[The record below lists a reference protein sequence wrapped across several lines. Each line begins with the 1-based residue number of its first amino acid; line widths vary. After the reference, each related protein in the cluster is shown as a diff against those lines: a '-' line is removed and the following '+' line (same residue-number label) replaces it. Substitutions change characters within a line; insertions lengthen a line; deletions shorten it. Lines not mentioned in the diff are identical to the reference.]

1 MEEQQDNYRPFRE
14 LNLSNARSENES
26 YEKYRKRL
34 KMNKQIMKL
43 YNTIG
48 LDAFKEMFPNG
59 VHEAAAQSMEEAY
72 NENNPPK
79 EAVGPKIKG
88 SLHLNK

>member
-1 MEEQQDNYRPFRE
+1 MKEQQDNYKPFE
-14 LNLSNARSENES
+14 GLNLSNARSENES

-59 VHEAAAQSMEEAY
+59 VHEAAAQSMEETF
-72 NENNPPK
+72 NENN
-79 EAVGPKIKG
+79 
-88 SLHLNK
+88 